1 MLIACQI
8 YLCKASIREAVL
20 RRVGRR
26 VCRAVG
32 QFDIKV
38 DRTAVSRARADAT
51 AKANSTRALL
61 PESLCALIAVA
72 IVIYDRPITVTTDT
86 AKSPALYAGGGGGQ
100 GEILIVTAQWHI
112 PRKVESRDIA
122 GAVVQ
127 AADLVAVLARV
138 CGEVPRDCWIEIVDG
153 ADIHES
159 DRMRRRPVDKDVRIR
174 SLAA

>member
-1 MLIACQI
+1 M
-8 YLCKASIREAVL
+8 
-20 RRVGRR
+20 
-26 VCRAVG
+26 
-32 QFDIKV
+32 
-38 DRTAVSRARADAT
+38 
-51 AKANSTRALL
+51 L

-86 AKSPALYAGGGGGQ
+86 AKSPALYAGGGGSQ
-100 GEILIVTAQWHI
+100 GEILIVAAQWHI
-112 PRKVESRDIA
+112 PRKVKSRDIA

-127 AADLVAVLARV
+127 AADLIAVLARV

-174 SLAA
+174 SLAAQIVVKDVGGTEVEADATADARRDWWRRRRRTAGRHRRIWWWR